1 MYAASQTDSFC
12 GKERVLLVDDD
23 KHLLP
28 LLKSMLESLGFEVTA
43 IIDSRNALELFQNTP
58 HDYDLLISDFA
69 MPDLTGD
76 QLAAR
81 VIGIRQDIPVVLIS
95 GYTNEIDEQKSK
107 RAGIKAIIQKPFVRE
122 ELSRAIQSV
131 LDGK

>member
-1 MYAASQTDSFC
+1 
-12 GKERVLLVDDD
+12 
-23 KHLLP
+23 
-28 LLKSMLESLGFEVTA
+28 MLESLGYAVTA
-43 IIDSRNALELFQNTP
+43 MIDSRDALELFQNTP

-76 QLAAR
+76 QLAAQ
-81 VIGIRQDIPVVLIS
+81 VTGIRQDMPVVLIS